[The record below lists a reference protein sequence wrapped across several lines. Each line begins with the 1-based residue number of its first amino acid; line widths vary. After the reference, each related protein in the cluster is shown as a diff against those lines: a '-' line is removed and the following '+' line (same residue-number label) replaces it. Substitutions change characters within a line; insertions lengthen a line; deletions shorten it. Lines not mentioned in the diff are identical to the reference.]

1 VIRLSKQK
9 RVIITLKD
17 EDLKFFKEHVEI
29 SPSGL
34 MEKAIKDYR
43 EKLEVAA

>member
-1 VIRLSKQK
+1 MIIVSKQK
-9 RVIITLKD
+9 RVTITLKD

-34 MEKAIKDYR
+34 MKKAIKDYK
-43 EKLEVAA
+43 EKLEAPA

>member
-1 VIRLSKQK
+1 MIIVSKQK
-9 RVIITLKD
+9 RVTITLKD

-34 MEKAIKDYR
+34 MRKAIKDYR
-43 EKLEVAA
+43 EKLDVPA